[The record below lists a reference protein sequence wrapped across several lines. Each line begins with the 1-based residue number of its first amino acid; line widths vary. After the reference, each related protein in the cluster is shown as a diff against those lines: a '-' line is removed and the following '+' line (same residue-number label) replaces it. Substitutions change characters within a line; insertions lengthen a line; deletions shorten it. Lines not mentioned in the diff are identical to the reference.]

1 MWSVNFE
8 NSRIHVSYR
17 GGVLSLAKL
26 RSSGFGGHCGGHN
39 RIDVVHEG
47 VFSQKLRAS
56 SCMSF
61 LVSRAK
67 VLSNKRPVALREVA
81 MVDLFW
87 IVWGWHALDIDCN
100 FHTRKVPK
108 GMGNGQFQ
116 KHTRSDGGIAR
127 LNGHEC
133 FGLEALFLLERRI
146 MSSQDECNLRLS
158 WCLYKCSA
166 RE

>member
-1 MWSVNFE
+1 MGSVNFE
-8 NSRIHVSYR
+8 NSRIYVSYR

-67 VLSNKRPVALREVA
+67 VLSNKRPVAFREVA

-87 IVWGWHALDIDCN
+87 IVWGWHALDIDLQ
-100 FHTRKVPK
+100 FPHEESSKR
-108 GMGNGQFQ
+108 NGQWS
-116 KHTRSDGGIAR
+116 TPEAYTIRWGDSTIEWSRMLRSRSTFSSGAA
-127 LNGHEC
+127 NHEQP
-133 FGLEALFLLERRI
+133 G
-146 MSSQDECNLRLS
+146 
-158 WCLYKCSA
+158 
-166 RE
+166 

>member
-1 MWSVNFE
+1 MGSANFE
-8 NSRIHVSYR
+8 NYRIYVSYR

-26 RSSGFGGHCGGHN
+26 RSSGLGGHRGGHN

-67 VLSNKRPVALREVA
+67 VLSNKRSVALREVA

-87 IVWGWHALDIDCN
+87 IV
-100 FHTRKVPK
+100 
-108 GMGNGQFQ
+108 
-116 KHTRSDGGIAR
+116 
-127 LNGHEC
+127 
-133 FGLEALFLLERRI
+133 
-146 MSSQDECNLRLS
+146 
-158 WCLYKCSA
+158 
-166 RE
+166 

>member
-1 MWSVNFE
+1 MALAGSVGGVSKFRE
-8 NSRIHVSYR
+8 FPHLSYR

-26 RSSGFGGHCGGHN
+26 RSSGFGGHRGGHDG
-39 RIDVVHEG
+39 IDVVHEG

-87 IVWGWHALDIDCN
+87 IV
-100 FHTRKVPK
+100 
-108 GMGNGQFQ
+108 
-116 KHTRSDGGIAR
+116 
-127 LNGHEC
+127 
-133 FGLEALFLLERRI
+133 
-146 MSSQDECNLRLS
+146 
-158 WCLYKCSA
+158 
-166 RE
+166 

>member
-1 MWSVNFE
+1 MGLANFE
-8 NSRIHVSYR
+8 NYRIYISYR

-26 RSSGFGGHCGGHN
+26 RSSSFWGHCGGHN

-61 LVSRAK
+61 FVSRAK

-87 IVWGWHALDIDCN
+87 IVWGWHALDTDCN
-100 FHTRKVPK
+100 SYTRKVPK

-116 KHTRSDGGIAR
+116 RHIRSDGGIAR
-127 LNGHEC
+127 LYG
-133 FGLEALFLLERRI
+133 
-146 MSSQDECNLRLS
+146 SQMLRS
-158 WCLYKCSA
+158 RSTFPSGAANY
-166 RE
+166 EQPG

>member
-1 MWSVNFE
+1 MDHESLFRWPLRNLWVGLANFE
-8 NSRIHVSYR
+8 NYRIYISYR

-26 RSSGFGGHCGGHN
+26 RSSSFWGHCGGHN

-61 LVSRAK
+61 FVSRAK
-67 VLSNKRPVALREVA
+67 VLSNKRSVALREVA

-87 IVWGWHALDIDCN
+87 IVWGWHTLDTDCN
-100 FHTRKVPK
+100 SYTRKVPK

-116 KHTRSDGGIAR
+116 KHIRSDGGIAR
-127 LNGHEC
+127 LYG
-133 FGLEALFLLERRI
+133 
-146 MSSQDECNLRLS
+146 SQMLRS
-158 WCLYKCSA
+158 RSTFPSGAANY
-166 RE
+166 EQPG

>member
-1 MWSVNFE
+1 MGSANFE
-8 NSRIHVSYR
+8 NYRIHVSYR

-26 RSSGFGGHCGGHN
+26 RSSGFWGHCGGHN

-56 SCMSF
+56 GCMSF
-61 LVSRAK
+61 FVSRAK

-87 IVWGWHALDIDCN
+87 IVWGWHALDTDCN
-100 FHTRKVPK
+100 SYTRKVPK

-116 KHTRSDGGIAR
+116 KHIRSDGGIAR
-127 LNGHEC
+127 LYGSQMLRSRTTFPSGAANHEQP
-133 FGLEALFLLERRI
+133 G
-146 MSSQDECNLRLS
+146 
-158 WCLYKCSA
+158 
-166 RE
+166 